1 MLAGRFQSMSEKS
14 PAAPRERL
22 SADRIVEE
30 ALELARQEGV
40 HGISMRP
47 LAARFGVSA
56 TALYGHIDSRDALL
70 SLMLDRVLDEVPA
83 LSADLG
89 WEETLREGALQLR
102 VAFAPYPQLALEALS
117 GNATSDSARANGE
130 NVRAQLAAAGFAEA
144 TATLV
149 ATTWARYVL
158 SFLAAAEHVPEG
170 SVPLRE
176 QAFELG
182 LDAMLTGFREKLA
195 G

>member
-1 MLAGRFQSMSEKS
+1 MPEKTS
-14 PAAPRERL
+14 AAPRERL
-22 SADRIVEE
+22 SAERIVEE

-40 HGISMRP
+40 RGISMRP

-70 SLMLDRVLDEVPA
+70 GLMLDKVLDEVPA
-83 LSADLG
+83 LGEHLG
-89 WEETLREGALQLR
+89 WAETLRQGALQLR
-102 VAFAPYPQLALEALS
+102 VAFRPYPQLALEALS
-117 GNATSDSARANGE
+117 GNATSENARATGE
-130 NVRAQLAAAGFAEA
+130 NIRDQLRSAGFDET
-144 TATLV
+144 TAALV

-170 SVPLRE
+170 NEQLRE

-182 LDAMLTGFREKLA
+182 LDVMIVGLQAKLP